1 MRRVALALLLAA
13 VVAAG
18 LHWGTFAAGGSD
30 SYCYVHQAERWA
42 SLELHAIEPLA
53 LEAPWP
59 EPGLAFAPSGHV
71 PSQTHPGAIVP
82 ICPAGLS
89 IAMAPFLALGGP
101 RAVFL
106 VVPLFGALLIAAVY
120 AAGSRFGPRVGLASA
135 VLTACSPAFLY
146 QLVQPMSD
154 VPAAALWLLA
164 VASVTGTRPRSAL
177 VAGLA
182 TAAAVLMRPNLVP
195 LAIPIGLF
203 ILLRP
208 ERSWRERVTGAATYA
223 ASAALGA
230 VAVAL
235 IQDAFYGSPLRSGY
249 GSLSALF
256 SLEHVGPNTARYL
269 AWLTDTQT
277 VAWTLAAAAPL
288 LLPGP
293 LTALCVALF
302 LANAAIYLPYVVF
315 DDWSFLRFLL
325 PTIPL
330 LLILMVASVDAVVR
344 RIRPAAAPV
353 AVTAVAAILAVLF
366 VREARDHHVF
376 RLEQFESRFERAGEF
391 VRARLPANAIVI
403 TSWESGS
410 VRFYGKRRTLVWDGL
425 DPAWLDRSIEFARAR
440 GLEPY
445 FLFERWEEP
454 LFRRRFPT
462 SPLGA
467 LDWPPMAEIATQ
479 VRIYRPSDRER
490 FAEGTLPPTEYVR

>member
-1 MRRVALALLLAA
+1 MAALLAA

-42 SLELHAIEPLA
+42 SFELQAVEPLA

-59 EPGLAFAPSGHV
+59 DAALAFAPAGHV
-71 PSQTHPGAIVP
+71 PSQTMAGAIVP

-89 IAMAPFLALGGP
+89 IAMAPWLALGGP
-101 RAVFL
+101 RAIFL
-106 VVPLFGALLIAAVY
+106 VVPLFGALLIASTF
-120 AAGSRFGPRVGLASA
+120 AAGCRFGPRVGLAA
-135 VLTACSPAFLY
+135 AFVTACGPAFLY

-164 VASVTGTRPRSAL
+164 VAAVTGTKPRSPL

-182 TAAAVLMRPNLVP
+182 TAGAVLMRPNLVP

-208 ERSWRERVTGAATYA
+208 ERTWRERTTGAATYA
-223 ASAALGA
+223 AAAALGA

-235 IQDAFYGSPLRSGY
+235 IQNEFYGSPLRSGY
-249 GSLSALF
+249 GSLASIFSA
-256 SLEHVGPNTARYL
+256 ENVGPNVTRYL
-269 AWLTDTQT
+269 SWLTDTHT
-277 VAWTLAAAAPL
+277 AAWTLAGAAAF

-293 LTALCVALF
+293 LTALFLALF
-302 LANAAIYLPYVVF
+302 LVNLALYLPYVVF

-330 LLILMVASVDAVVR
+330 LLILAVASVDAVCR
-344 RIRPAAAPV
+344 RIRPAAAP
-353 AVTAVAAILAVLF
+353 AAVAAVAVVLAMLL
-366 VREARDHHVF
+366 VREARDHNVF
-376 RLEQFESRFERAGEF
+376 RLEQLESRYERAGEF
-391 VRARLPANAIVI
+391 VRTRLPPHAIVI

-425 DPAWLDRSIEFARAR
+425 DPAWLDRAVDFVEAR

-454 LFRRRFPT
+454 LFRRRFQS

-467 LDWPPMAEIATQ
+467 LDWPPMAEIASQ
-479 VRIYRPSDRER
+479 VRIYRPADRER
-490 FAEGTLPPTEYVR
+490 YAEGTLPPTLYVR